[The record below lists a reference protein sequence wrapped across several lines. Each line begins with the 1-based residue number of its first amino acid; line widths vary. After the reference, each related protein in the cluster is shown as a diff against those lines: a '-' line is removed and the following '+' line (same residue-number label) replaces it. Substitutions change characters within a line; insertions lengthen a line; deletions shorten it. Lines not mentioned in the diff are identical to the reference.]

1 MASPSAVTGTI
12 ATTSLLAGG
21 RRKLPPQLAGHPVAR
36 IIRRVRLLA
45 LGDRNPDFL
54 THREIDAALRLLPA
68 DVDCGW
74 VATDDPRARELAS
87 YDGVWLL
94 PGTPYR
100 DDEAAYA
107 AIGHCL
113 DTGTPFLGT
122 CGGFQYAAVALARAR
137 LGLAEAGHAESDPDA
152 DQHVI
157 VALQC
162 TLYGERRTVTPVPR
176 TRLASICGEAP
187 FEGFHY
193 CGYGLDDHFASKLQ
207 DVGVVIAAHAA
218 DAGPE
223 ALELAEYPFFLATAF
238 QPQVGASQS
247 GELHPILS
255 AWLRAAAVFAAR

>member
-1 MASPSAVTGTI
+1 M
-12 ATTSLLAGG
+12 
-21 RRKLPPQLAGHPVAR
+21 AGHPAAR

-45 LGDRNPDFL
+45 LGDRDPAFL
-54 THREIDAALRLLPA
+54 THREIDSALRLLPA

-162 TLYGERRTVTPVPR
+162 TLYGERRTVTPVPG

-193 CGYGLDDHFASKLQ
+193 CGYGLDDQFASKLQ

-223 ALELAEYPFFLATAF
+223 ALELAEYPFFLSTAF

>member
-1 MASPSAVTGTI
+1 M
-12 ATTSLLAGG
+12 
-21 RRKLPPQLAGHPVAR
+21 
-36 IIRRVRLLA
+36 RLLA

-54 THREIDAALRLLPA
+54 THREIDSTLQLLPA
-68 DVDCGW
+68 DVDCRW
-74 VATDDPRARELAS
+74 VATDDPRARELTR

-113 DTGTPFLGT
+113 DTGTAFLGT

-137 LGLAEAGHAESDPDA
+137 LGLAGAGHAESDPDA
-152 DQHVI
+152 GQHVI

-162 TLYGERRTVTPVPR
+162 ALYGERRTVTPVPG
-176 TRLASICGEAP
+176 TRLASICGQAP

-193 CGYGLDDHFASKLQ
+193 CGYGLDEHFASRLQ
-207 DVGVVIAAHAA
+207 DAGVVIAARAA

-223 ALELAEYPFFLATAF
+223 ALELAEHPFFLATAF
-238 QPQVGASQS
+238 QPQVGSSQS
-247 GELHPILS
+247 GQLHPIIS
-255 AWLRAAAVFAAR
+255 AWLRAAAAGRPVRLCRPSDT

>member
-1 MASPSAVTGTI
+1 MLTTRGWAGPS
-12 ATTSLLAGG
+12 G
-21 RRKLPPQLAGHPVAR
+21 RRHNAR
-36 IIRRVRLLA
+36 ILWRVRLLA
-45 LGDRNPDFL
+45 LGDRNPEFL
-54 THREIDAALRLLPA
+54 THREIDSALRLLPA
-68 DVDCGW
+68 DVECRW
-74 VATDDPRARELAS
+74 VATDDPRARQLAD
-87 YDGVWLL
+87 YDGAWLL

-107 AIGHCL
+107 LIGHCL

-137 LGLAEAGHAESDPDA
+137 LGLTRAGHAESDPDA

-162 TLYGERRTVTPVPR
+162 ALYGERRTVTPVPG

-193 CGYGLDDHFASKLQ
+193 CGYGLDEHFAAQLQ
-207 DVGVVIAAHAA
+207 DVGVVISAHAP

-223 ALELAEYPFFLATAF
+223 ALELAEHPFFLATAF
-238 QPQVGASQS
+238 QPQVGSSQS

-255 AWLRAAAVFAAR
+255 AWLRAAAAGRPVTPGRP

>member
-1 MASPSAVTGTI
+1 M
-12 ATTSLLAGG
+12 
-21 RRKLPPQLAGHPVAR
+21 
-36 IIRRVRLLA
+36 RLLA

-54 THREIDAALRLLPA
+54 THREIDSALQLLPA
-68 DVDCGW
+68 DVDCRW

-122 CGGFQYAAVALARAR
+122 CGGFQYAAVALVRAR

-162 TLYGERRTVTPVPR
+162 ALYGERRTVTPVPD
-176 TRLASICGEAP
+176 TRLASICGETP

-193 CGYGLDDHFASKLQ
+193 CGYGLDERFASKLQ
-207 DVGVVIAAHAA
+207 DVGVVISAYAA

-223 ALELAEYPFFLATAF
+223 ALELAEHPFFLATAF
-238 QPQVGASQS
+238 QPQVGSSHS
-247 GELHPILS
+247 GELHPVLS
-255 AWLRAAAVFAAR
+255 AWLRAAAAGRPMRPGRYRGTGDGR